1 MIKHLTFLLKDLNL
15 TESELK
21 RANEENRRLRE
32 ETSVM
37 PEKSILDS
45 KEKQIKKLNENIKA
59 LEVEYDA
66 ILQLKDKERMRAD
79 KLARDA
85 SPLNSRIEQL
95 EADLKHALKMADSK
109 ENNLSKDIVMF
120 NQVTASNS
128 SNSYTNTKLLSSLTF
143 HYLT

>member
-1 MIKHLTFLLKDLNL
+1 
-15 TESELK
+15 
-21 RANEENRRLRE
+21 
-32 ETSVM
+32 M

-45 KEKQIKKLNENIKA
+45 KEKQIKKLNENIKS